1 MEMRLART
9 HGLDFTPGK
18 LYADDEYLCQTLED
32 KERDVKVYGQT
43 AIPLGRYQVVITM
56 SNRFGRLMPLLLDVP
71 EFSGIRMHTG
81 NTTADT
87 DGCILVGQDN
97 TDEDAWLGN
106 SKITFPR
113 VYDAINSALQRGETV
128 WITIE

>member
-1 MEMRLART
+1 MDMRLVRT
-9 HGLDFTPGK
+9 HGMDFTPGK
-18 LYADDEYLCQTLED
+18 LYADGEYLCQTMED

-71 EFSGIRMHTG
+71 NFSGIRMHTG

-87 DGCILVGQDN
+87 DGCILVGQDDV
-97 TDEDAWLGN
+97 DEDAWLGN
-106 SKITFPR
+106 SKVTFPR
-113 VYDAINSALQRGETV
+113 VYDAIDSALQRGETV